1 MADIT
6 LLNKNIHK
14 TFEWLR
20 DIENNTQWEYE
31 DKARALDILR
41 VVLHELR
48 DNLMLNDLAHFSAQL
63 PTVIKGILF
72 EGWNPNHSLRK
83 EGEFAESIKAH
94 LPQVYVEGTDINQAI
109 KSVFLTIDKNIDKNE
124 FEKLRKILLKGI
136 RLLFING

>member
-1 MADIT
+1 
-6 LLNKNIHK
+6 
-14 TFEWLR
+14 
-20 DIENNTQWEYE
+20 
-31 DKARALDILR
+31 
-41 VVLHELR
+41 
-48 DNLMLNDLAHFSAQL
+48 MLNDLAHFSAQL

>member
-6 LLNKNIHK
+6 LLNRNIHK

-63 PTVIKGILF
+63 PTVISGILF

>member
-6 LLNKNIHK
+6 LLNRNIHK

-109 KSVFLTIDKNIDKNE
+109 KSLFLTINKNIDKNE

>member
-1 MADIT
+1 MAYIT
-6 LLNKNIHK
+6 LLNRNIHK

-109 KSVFLTIDKNIDKNE
+109 KSLFLTINKNIDKNE

>member
-1 MADIT
+1 MAYIT
-6 LLNKNIHK
+6 LLNRNIHK

-72 EGWNPNHSLRK
+72 EDWNPNHSLRK

>member
-6 LLNKNIHK
+6 LLNRNIHK